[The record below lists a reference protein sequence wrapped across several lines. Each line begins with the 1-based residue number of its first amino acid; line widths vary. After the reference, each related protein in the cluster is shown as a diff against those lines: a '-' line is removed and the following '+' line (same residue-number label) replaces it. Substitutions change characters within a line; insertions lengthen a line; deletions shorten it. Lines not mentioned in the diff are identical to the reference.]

1 MEFFPNFNTAVDLDP
16 GEWALAREAE
26 GYDGV
31 VASDHLWVGEK
42 PFPHVWVTLT
52 RMACATRTLK
62 FGSSFCNNLFRS
74 PVEFAQASL
83 ALHQLAPGRFEAGL
97 GAGWAES
104 EIAGLGWEY
113 PSAGDRAGR
122 FIEAIGIVRRLFDEG
137 RCRFRG
143 HHYDI
148 DVPCVGPWN
157 GSGPLLVGS
166 AGGPRT
172 RREIAPLVDRIE
184 VFVGNF
190 IRGGAIDMV
199 ELAAVTDDS
208 VRSLVDEVK
217 IRRPDLPIGYFTL
230 LAAGEGPAIYGLKS
244 ALGAGFAGGL
254 VGHPEEVARNLRRMG
269 EWGIERVQLT
279 ELVPGTH
286 TVLAPY
292 LYSNA

>member
-16 GEWALAREAE
+16 GQWALAREAE

-74 PVEFAQASL
+74 PIEFAQASL

-113 PSAGDRAGR
+113 PSAKDRAGR
-122 FIEAIGIVRRLFDEG
+122 FIEALQIVRQLFDTG
-137 RCRFRG
+137 RCRFTG
-143 HHYDI
+143 EYYDV
-148 DVPCVGPWN
+148 DVPALGPFD
-157 GSGPLLVGS
+157 GTAPLLVGS

-172 RREIAPLVDRIE
+172 RREILPMVDRIE

-190 IRGGAIDMV
+190 IRSGSIDLA
-199 ELAAVTDDS
+199 ELGRVTDDH
-208 VRSLVDEVK
+208 VRTLVGE
-217 IRRPDLPIGYFTL
+217 IAARRPELPIGYFTL
-230 LAAGEGPAIYGLKS
+230 LAAGEGPAIDQLKA
-244 ALGAGFAGGL
+244 ALGNRFAGGL
-254 VGHPEEVARNLRRMG
+254 VGHPEEVAANLRRLG
-269 EWGIERVQLT
+269 EWGIQRVQLT

-286 TVLAPY
+286 IALAPY
-292 LYSNA
+292 LYGR